1 MRAPDRTIVGFCAS
15 FASSTAPG
23 LFELI
28 SIHHSSRTDPQLRFQ
43 AKSPID
49 PRSRQ
54 SSYCRLGAAELI
66 SVNSFRNFGSII
78 CTKVD
83 CFHLGLGCLSGA
95 IFLLLN
101 SQTKHIDLLCQ
112 LLQMIHANSVESPGR
127 APEIENLI
135 PPSSSQSTKPTLC
148 WQTLICGYFDE
159 DQEGKITRKEFVE
172 KPSAFIRR
180 FDRNGD

>member
-1 MRAPDRTIVGFCAS
+1 M
-15 FASSTAPG
+15 APG

-28 SIHHSSRTDPQLRFQ
+28 SIHHSSRNDPQLRFQ

-54 SSYCRLGAAELI
+54 LSYCRLGAAELI

-78 CTKVD
+78 CIKVD
-83 CFHLGLGCLSGA
+83 CFHLGLGCLSDA

-112 LLQMIHANSVESPGR
+112 LLQMIHVNSVESPGR

-135 PPSSSQSTKPTLC
+135 PPSSSSV
-148 WQTLICGYFDE
+148 
-159 DQEGKITRKEFVE
+159 GKADAMLADADLRLF
-172 KPSAFIRR
+172 
-180 FDRNGD
+180 